1 MYPGYSHGPVSQT
14 QPGPGY
20 GSGYTCL
27 PHASHVSP
35 HVSQHN
41 NHYQMQYPAA
51 GKPFYLTPFTI
62 FCGTPLGNNLL
73 TS

>member
-1 MYPGYSHGPVSQT
+1 MYSGYSHGPVSQT
-14 QPGPGY
+14 QSGPGY

-51 GKPFYLTPFTI
+51 GKFFLSNTLYFL
-62 FCGTPLGNNLL
+62 CGTPPGNNLL